1 MPVDLHYNEIARAIR
16 RALQD
21 GRSLLAD
28 TDGTAIVHASTDG
41 LVPGVT
47 VSVSDDETP
56 AERGTVEEI
65 VGPGEMRLDQTLSG
79 VYEVARDAM
88 LRPWRQ
94 GEPDL
99 QWVGQGPVELIP
111 EPRLLSFP
119 CAVVRGSTI
128 EQPLAGGTNRSYT
141 QEYRYLVY
149 YLQRIAA
156 DEAADERVMAEAGV
170 VFRRLMADPY
180 LGGTC
185 WYSQVVRVE
194 PHSKA
199 EDMLRARGM
208 PVRVVEMEMAV
219 RRAETV

>member
-1 MPVDLHYNEIARAIR
+1 
-16 RALQD
+16 
-21 GRSLLAD
+21 
-28 TDGTAIVHASTDG
+28 
-41 LVPGVT
+41 
-47 VSVSDDETP
+47 
-56 AERGTVEEI
+56 
-65 VGPGEMRLDQTLSG
+65 
-79 VYEVARDAM
+79 M
-88 LRPWRQ
+88 LRPLRQ

-99 QWVGQGPVELIP
+99 QWVGQGPVELMP

-119 CAVVRGSTI
+119 CAIVRGSTI

-156 DEAADERVMAEAGV
+156 DEAADERVMDEAGV
-170 VFRRLMADPY
+170 IFQRLMADRY

-194 PHSKA
+194 PQSKA
-199 EDMLRARGM
+199 EDTLRARGM
-208 PVRVVEMEMAV
+208 PVRVVEIEMMV